1 MTASAT
7 IRSPDKLPKSDIL
20 NQETGVKLRPD
31 NNLYT
36 GYLFTGC
43 NGHHDRA
50 GLPGSQADITGK
62 AKVPVK
68 TQQSENPA
76 LSETFGLNE

>member
-1 MTASAT
+1 MTVSRHNPVTGQTAE
-7 IRSPDKLPKSDIL
+7 IRHPESGNRS
-20 NQETGVKLRPD
+20 ETRPD

-43 NGHHDRA
+43 NGHHDGA

>member
-20 NQETGVKLRPD
+20 NQETGVKPGPD

-62 AKVPVK
+62 AKVPV
-68 TQQSENPA
+68 ENTTKRKPR
-76 LSETFGLNE
+76 LVRNLWIE